1 MKVTILN
8 RMVGV
13 CLTEKLRFEQRL
25 VGGERVNQAAIWE
38 GSILGKGNGLKQ
50 NLQDGHVPEVDE

>member
-1 MKVTILN
+1 
-8 RMVGV
+8 MVGV

-38 GSILGKGNGLKQ
+38 GSILGRGNGLKQ